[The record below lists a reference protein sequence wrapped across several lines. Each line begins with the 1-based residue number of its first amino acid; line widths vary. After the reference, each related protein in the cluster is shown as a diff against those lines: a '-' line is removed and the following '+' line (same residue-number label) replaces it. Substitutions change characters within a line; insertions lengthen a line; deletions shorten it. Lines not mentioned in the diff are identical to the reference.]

1 MGCQLVSGSSS
12 GGGMSVSVQ
21 DPLAP
26 HPISVERLET
36 RSLLCT
42 VEMALDQWYQRPR
55 EDLEADR

>member
-1 MGCQLVSGSSS
+1 
-12 GGGMSVSVQ
+12 MSVSVQ